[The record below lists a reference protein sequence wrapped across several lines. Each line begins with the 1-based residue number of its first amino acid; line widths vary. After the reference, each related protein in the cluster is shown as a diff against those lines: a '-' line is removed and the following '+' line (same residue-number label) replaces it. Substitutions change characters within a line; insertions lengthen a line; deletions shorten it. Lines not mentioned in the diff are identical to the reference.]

1 MRVSPKVG
9 KVYKK
14 EDEKKRRILD
24 DTKQFSSLI
33 GETLNITGKLAGN
46 DNCIVYGK
54 VEGECH
60 LDGSLVLGATGG
72 WEGNITAYNIII
84 SGMVRGN
91 ITAQNKLELSSTAR
105 VVGSIRSPAIA
116 IAEGAVH
123 DGDIH
128 MLKQTD
134 VMHYKEKRKS
144 GDNED

>member
-1 MRVSPKVG
+1 VTGPLLKG
-9 KVYKK
+9 Q
-14 EDEKKRRILD
+14 EEKKRRILD
-24 DTKQFSSLI
+24 DTSQFSSLV

-60 LDGSLVLGATGG
+60 LDGSLVLGATGC
-72 WEGNITAYNIII
+72 WEGNITAYNIVI

-123 DGDIH
+123 DGDIQ
-128 MLKQTD
+128 MPKQTD
-134 VMHYKEKRKS
+134 IMHYTEKRKNKDA
-144 GDNED
+144 GENP

>member
-1 MRVSPKVG
+1 
-9 KVYKK
+9 VYKK
-14 EDEKKRRILD
+14 QDEKKRRILD
-24 DTKQFSSLI
+24 DSKQFSSLV

-60 LDGSLVLGATGG
+60 LDGSLVLGVTGC

-91 ITAQNKLELSSTAR
+91 ITAENKLELSSTAR
-105 VVGSIRSPAIA
+105 VIGSIRSPAIA

-123 DGDIH
+123 DGDIQ
-128 MLKQTD
+128 MIKQTD
-134 VMHYKEKRKS
+134 VMRYKDKRKAT
-144 GDNED
+144 GADEQEQDQGQD